1 MNAPIKSSFGQRIG
15 DRSPSRAESNEYI
28 AAKQYFAETKD
39 DADDGLLASL
49 KSKKIKDQQ
58 VFEGWK
64 KLATDYP
71 KSVVF
76 VPLFILACLFGG
88 SNTPDLNAAE
98 GQKEAETIT
107 EQEKFNRCFS
117 AWDGSNKD
125 LVQRVKA
132 NLRDP
137 SSFEH
142 IETRFVKING
152 GLQLT
157 MFYRAKNGFGGMNIE
172 KAKGICSTR

>member
-1 MNAPIKSSFGQRIG
+1 MSVSSKSSFGQRVG
-15 DRSPSRAESNEYI
+15 SKPSLRVESKEYV
-28 AAKQYFAETKD
+28 AAKQYFTETKD
-39 DADDGLLASL
+39 NADDGLHASL
-49 KSKKIKDQQ
+49 KSKIINDQQ
-58 VFEGWK
+58 VFKGWK
-64 KLATDYP
+64 KLVTDYP
-71 KSVVF
+71 KSFLFVAFLVF
-76 VPLFILACLFGG
+76 GSIFGDP
-88 SNTPDLNAAE
+88 NTPDLNTTE
-98 GQKEAETIT
+98 GKKEAALIT
-107 EQEKFNRCFS
+107 DQVKFDRCFS

-142 IETRFVKING
+142 IETRYVKING

-172 KAKGICSTR
+172 QAKGICSLR